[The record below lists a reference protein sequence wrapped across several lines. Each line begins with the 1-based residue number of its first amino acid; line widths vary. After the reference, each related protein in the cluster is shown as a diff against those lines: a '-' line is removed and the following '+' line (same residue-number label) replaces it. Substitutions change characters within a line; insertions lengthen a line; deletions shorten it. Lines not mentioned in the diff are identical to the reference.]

1 MKSYFSLLMFL
12 LFTSVSLGQTLNLEK
27 ASPFTAVKWTDED
40 QPMVKFKDEWFTL
53 VKLDNHTTKELLDF
67 CKKEFDDKWQKRFSE
82 DLIEVL
88 TKMGTPPSQKV
99 ALVLEKDSNQ
109 IQVTGTYSLE
119 NRQKVYLYNQERR
132 KRKALKNMTYS
143 QAVEDIDQFYGILQG
158 KSSYIHL
165 TDYDMKTA
173 IDSLKA
179 RIISTSMDSVGI
191 NYLTHEL
198 AKIMAEIGD
207 RHSSVKNEWF
217 ERKNHATHN
226 LQLPFSM
233 APLNNKTIAL
243 RATEVDGNY
252 EYLHGDFPFVRSING
267 IPMEVFIDSMAFRSR
282 KAPKQAKLSR
292 GLLEVQQLGDL
303 YFKNNLEPPA
313 KIETVFTNGQTDITE
328 TINLVNTPL
337 GYESHIERNIHHN
350 GMDIAKGNF
359 QGIFK
364 LLKGDIGYFS
374 IPQMFS
380 FDDVPGLEAHLD
392 SVLGNLPNTKA
403 LIVDLRFNPGGTRDL
418 IQKFAGHIIPESHS
432 PWVANVA
439 YLRTNKR
446 ETVHSSMS
454 NRLLYTYD
462 SNHFDDLD
470 RKAIDEFSKSFA
482 TERGFDSSKFSQP
495 HYMVLK
501 SGAPDYKHPIYILV
515 NEHSFSAASVF
526 ASAFKGLPNVNIVGV
541 TTDGSSG
548 NSKRIHLKNSNIRL
562 RVSTMLS
569 FQRNGKTLDGNGTE
583 PDIPLP
589 KKTEQVLKGTDV
601 QLQQLMEAINGM

>member
-1 MKSYFSLLMFL
+1 MKSYFSLLMLL
-12 LFTSVSLGQTLNLEK
+12 LFTSVSIGQTLNLEK

-82 DLIEVL
+82 DLVEVL

-109 IQVTGTYSLE
+109 IQVTGTYSAE
-119 NRQKVYLYNQERR
+119 NRQKVYLYNQQRR
-132 KRKALKNMTYS
+132 QKKAVKSITHS
-143 QAVEDIDQFYGILQG
+143 QAVEDIDQFYEILQT

-165 TDYDMKTA
+165 TDYDLKTA
-173 IDSLKA
+173 VDSLKA
-179 RIISTSMDSVGI
+179 KMNSTSMDNVNI

-217 ERKNHATHN
+217 ERMNHATHD

-233 APLNNKTIAL
+233 APLNNKTVAL
-243 RATEVDGNY
+243 RSTDTDGKY
-252 EYLHGDFPFVRSING
+252 EYLHEDFPFVKSING
-267 IPMEVFIDSMAFRSR
+267 IPLEVFIDSMAYRSR
-282 KAPKQAKLSR
+282 KAPKEAKLSW
-292 GLLEVQQLGDL
+292 GVMELQELGAL
-303 YFKNNLEPPA
+303 YFKNNLEPPT
-313 KIETVFTNGQTDITE
+313 KIEIVFTNGQTDITE

-337 GYESHIERNIHHN
+337 GYESHIERKVLQNRK
-350 GMDIAKGNF
+350 DISAGNF

-374 IPQMFS
+374 LPRMFS
-380 FDDVPGLEAHLD
+380 FDDVPGLEAHID
-392 SVLGNLPNTKA
+392 SVMTNLGNTKA
-403 LIVDLRFNPGGTRDL
+403 LIIDLRFNPGGTRDL
-418 IQKFAGHIIPESHS
+418 IQKFAEHIIPESHS

-454 NRLLYTYD
+454 NRLLYTFD
-462 SNHFDDLD
+462 SNQFDDLD
-470 RKAIDEFSKSFA
+470 RKAIDKFSKSFA
-482 TERGFDSSKFSQP
+482 TEREFDSSKFSQP

-501 SGAPDYKHPIYILV
+501 SGASHYRHPVHILV

-526 ASAFKGLPNVNIVGV
+526 TSAFKGLPNVKIVGM

-589 KKTEQVLKGTDV
+589 EKAEQVLKGTDV